1 MALCYSNS
9 SLNPFT
15 PELPVSARADPRSF
29 YHLWRHQFYWSRT
42 TLSVSVCRVR
52 RSFKHIPEWAQF
64 SQGYRRKRQKNMW
77 DWPENCHEN
86 LVPLPAYLSFHLT
99 QDPKSFPKTFSH
111 QNEAYSMPRKKIEAR
126 KGKKEGGEEVKCKS
140 QDCACRI
147 FASYSK
153 SLHLDQ
159 KSERCQPVNGS
170 L

>member
-15 PELPVSARADPRSF
+15 PELPVSPRADPRSF

-42 TLSVSVCRVR
+42 TLSVSVCRVK
-52 RSFKHIPEWAQF
+52 RSFKPIPEWAQF

-99 QDPKSFPKTFSH
+99 LRSLPEIVDISRPWSIVSGISFLKWRTKTIVVMESVSLAIFWIMW
-111 QNEAYSMPRKKIEAR
+111 ALWICFTKKKAGIKHLAR
-126 KGKKEGGEEVKCKS
+126 KC
-140 QDCACRI
+140 
-147 FASYSK
+147 
-153 SLHLDQ
+153 
-159 KSERCQPVNGS
+159 
-170 L
+170 